1 MAHQSV
7 LRIKDKSWT
16 AGHGKD
22 KTKANYTVGQKRL
35 EFEVTW
41 KDRMQ
46 SQIIPFVDEHG
57 HQGFRVIIEPA
68 N

>member
-22 KTKANYTVGQKRL
+22 KTKANYTSRTEKTGV
-35 EFEVTW
+35 
-41 KDRMQ
+41 
-46 SQIIPFVDEHG
+46 
-57 HQGFRVIIEPA
+57 
-68 N
+68 